1 MKKVLILMAL
11 AITIVSAD
19 VLKISS
25 ALSSLN
31 KFEYEN
37 PQGEKLT
44 IPSNVKTIIIS
55 YKKETGKLIN
65 KYLISKHPT
74 YFDELNA
81 IFIADINKMPS
92 VITTL
97 FALPKIR
104 KYKHTVYLHYSEEF
118 AKYIPAKD
126 KKITIIKIQNQKV
139 KSISYVST
147 QSELKKALEEF
158 KAGFEG

>member
-25 ALSSLN
+25 TLSSLN

-44 IPSNVKTIIIS
+44 IPLNVKTIIIS

-74 YFDELNA
+74 YLDELNA
-81 IFIADINKMPS
+81 VFIADINKMPS

-97 FALPKIR
+97 FALPKLR
-104 KYKHTVYLHYSEEF
+104 KYKHTIYLHYADKF
-118 AKYIPAKD
+118 AEYIPAKD
-126 KKITIIKIQNQKV
+126 EKITVIKIENQKV
-139 KSISYVST
+139 ISIFYIT
-147 QSELKKALEEF
+147 TKNELIKALE
-158 KAGFEG
+158 K